1 MTKNAVKSILL
12 ALTSLAVL
20 QASTSPLAADER
32 SGEPA
37 AASSRQSLNGNWKII
52 FDRTNLGVPHYLAS
66 GGVAANP
73 QAEDIAVPSIWNT
86 QKPAEREYTGAV
98 IYERQF
104 LAQPAGFDAA
114 ILRFQAVN
122 YIAEVWLNG
131 KKLGTHEGGYLPF
144 EFDVTGQLQAG
155 ETNTLTV
162 RVIDFD
168 RTGKEFE
175 GRKISSAA
183 TGKET
188 WYYNFGGIYRDV
200 DLFYYRVA
208 RIADVRINTAM
219 DGRITID
226 PDIQKIGD
234 EGFTAR
240 YELRDHEGRV
250 VAAKTVEVADQ
261 LVDARM
267 ELAIAN
273 PRLWSPKDPY
283 LYDFHMTV
291 ESQGAVVDTYAT
303 KIGVRTILF
312 DKGSFVLNGKKIILK
327 GILLQP
333 SYPVGLVDPVDPQ
346 MEVDEL
352 NLVKKAGF
360 NMIRLHVRPGS
371 ERYLRLCDELGLL
384 VYQESPIAWM
394 KYDPNALGLYQNEIR
409 DMAHNAYNHPSVVIL
424 GITNENWHQEHDGRK
439 KLAEYLQSIDKSR
452 VIIDV
457 SGISGFCAT
466 VYCEFGQAWYGGAT
480 ASGQLTPAEDIH
492 AYWEIPLPTRN
503 FDFIKNIGNASVLRQ
518 YGTFLVNQ
526 SEAQV
531 FYDRTENTAKNGG
544 QMFMSEFGAGGLPDF
559 RSVIARYQK
568 YPSLNPKD
576 AEIVTQAY
584 ESFVSAAEKIPAY
597 TQGGGY
603 DFFLALSQEIQAQGF
618 VRQVEAMRI
627 NPVISGWSATQ
638 LNDAS
643 GEMYAGILD
652 VWRQPK
658 KAYSA
663 FAGVLK
669 DVILVLDDA
678 PVRLYGGSNFKSNIL
693 AVNDSGRDWEDCRVA
708 ISVTDGSGKPIY
720 EQEWKCRVPK
730 GVSTP
735 AALDFTTPET
745 EGGLTIQAVLKSPD
759 GKLLAEKKTTT
770 ALYKR
775 NDSKVAGK
783 TVHFIGGGYEGYERL
798 VAVTGDINQADI
810 VVVGSCNAD
819 HADVTAKV
827 KKSISE
833 GKKVIVLRQEPTH
846 KPETNIY
853 AAPDFPV
860 SPPLLAS
867 EGTFAP
873 NLHYLN
879 RTKYTEGVPNN
890 TLMDDRFRD
899 LIPNRSLNLPAGE
912 ISAGVLGNG
921 CGPAWSHC
929 TDLCEVSVGGSK
941 MLLCQ
946 IPIASQYGVDPMSDR
961 LFRNFVEN
969 L

>member
-1 MTKNAVKSILL
+1 MC
-12 ALTSLAVL
+12 
-20 QASTSPLAADER
+20 
-32 SGEPA
+32 GF
-37 AASSRQSLNGNWKII
+37 SSHLYATARGAENNCQSLNGNWRII

-86 QKPAEREYTGAV
+86 QKPKERDYTGAV

-144 EFDVTGQLQAG
+144 ELDVTGQLQTGAP
-155 ETNTLTV
+155 NTLTV

-168 RTGKEFE
+168 RSGKEFQ

-200 DLFYYRVA
+200 DLFYYRHA
-208 RIADVRINTAM
+208 RIADVKINTAL

-226 PDIQKIGD
+226 PDIQKVGN

-240 YELRDHEGRV
+240 YEIRDHEGRV

-291 ESQGAVVDTYAT
+291 ESQGSVVDTYAT

-312 DKGSFVLNGKKIILK
+312 DKGSFILNGEKTILK

-333 SYPVGLVDPVDPQ
+333 SYPIGLVDPVDPQ

-394 KYDPNALGLYQNEIR
+394 KYDGKSFGLYQSEIR
-409 DMAHNAYNHPSVVIL
+409 DMANKAYNHPSVVIL
-424 GITNENWHQEHDGRK
+424 GITNENWHKEHDGRK
-439 KLAEYLQSIDKSR
+439 KLVEYLQSIDSSR

-466 VYCEFGQAWYGGAT
+466 VYCEYGQAWYGGAT

-492 AYWEIPLPTRN
+492 AYWEIPLPTWI
-503 FDFIKNIGNASVLRQ
+503 FEFIKNIGNASALRQ
-518 YGTFLVNQ
+518 KGTFLNNQ
-526 SEAQV
+526 EIAQT
-531 FYDRTENTAKNGG
+531 FYDRTERVAKNGG

-559 RSVIARYQK
+559 RSVIAEYQK
-568 YPSLNPKD
+568 HASLNPID
-576 AEIVTQAY
+576 LDVVTQAY
-584 ESFVSAAEKIPAY
+584 ESFVKFAEKVPAY
-597 TQGGGY
+597 VQGGGY
-603 DFFLALSQEIQAQGF
+603 ESFLELSQEIQAQGF

-669 DVILVLDDA
+669 DIILVFDDA
-678 PVRLYGGSNFKSNIL
+678 PVRLYGGSIFQSKIV
-693 AVNDSGRDWEDCRVA
+693 AVNDSGRDWDDCRLAVL
-708 ISVTDGSGKPIY
+708 VTDQSGKVVH
-720 EQEWKCRVPK
+720 EQEWKSRVPK

-735 AALDFTTPET
+735 ATLEFPTPGA
-745 EGGLTIQAVLKSPD
+745 EGYLIIQVVLKGPD
-759 GKLLAEKKTTT
+759 EKLLAEKTTT
-770 ALYKR
+770 AALYKR
-775 NDSKVAGK
+775 NSERVAGK
-783 TVHFIGGGYEGYERL
+783 TVHFIGGGFEGYDRL
-798 VAVTGDINQADI
+798 VNVTDEISKADI
-810 VVVGSCNAD
+810 VVVGPRNAD
-819 HADVTAKV
+819 QADVTAKV
-827 KKSISE
+827 KKSLAE
-833 GKKVIVLRQEPTH
+833 GRKVIVLRQEPG

-853 AAPDFPV
+853 AAPEFPV
-860 SPPLLAS
+860 SPSLLAS

-873 NLHYLN
+873 SLHYIN
-879 RTKYTEGVPNN
+879 KTKYTEGVPNN

-899 LIPNRSLNLPAGE
+899 LIPNRSMNLTDGE

-921 CGPAWSHC
+921 CGPAWTHF

-946 IPIASQYGVDPMSDR
+946 IPIASECGVDPVSDL
-961 LFRNFVEN
+961 LFRNFVTKTDPR
-969 L
+969 